1 MVCVAMM
8 IYRGLGHEL
17 HRWDCVL
24 PASIKLLKTPRVPT
38 TQLPSEQ
45 HNTTTIWLRGQTS
58 RVMKT

>member
-1 MVCVAMM
+1 MM

-24 PASIKLLKTPRVPT
+24 LASIKLLKTPRVPT
-38 TQLPSEQ
+38 TQLPEQ
-45 HNTTTIWLRGQTS
+45 HNTTTRWLRGQTS